1 MTIPAHEHPRLGEG
15 RRVGTFSA
23 IAELRNCED
32 SDDSGDRPHEL
43 ERGLTIV
50 VRFGFVAPLQSSAL
64 IIWRLL
70 AQWIAIRWFGDEQ
83 SQPPHG
89 YRGYGPGIGAKRRA
103 RGRNGSELTS
113 RILAR
118 AFAFG

>member
-1 MTIPAHEHPRLGEG
+1 SWNTLSNFG
-15 RRVGTFSA
+15 

-32 SDDSGDRPHEL
+32 SRDSEDSEDSRDSGDSGDRPHVL

-83 SQPPHG
+83 SQPPHS